1 MAIGSYD
8 IMLSDFFR
16 RINSANRSETY
27 ARHNRKTTV
36 LNAANRK
43 YAANHGFEAPR
54 TTIIYPSKKSV
65 PGKIII
71 AVDTSGSISDDKME
85 TGRIVG
91 EILRTTVN
99 SNHWEDRDV
108 EIIYCGTRLRKD
120 GPFKA
125 SSAELDAYIEKIK
138 KNGIKVSDCD
148 TDLLPIWENII
159 SESEAKRKY
168 TFALVVVTGSET
180 LSDDKIVELYESG
193 EFRVP
198 TMIICPEGK
207 SLSESFIELSDDNSS
222 FEIGVI

>member
-1 MAIGSYD
+1 
-8 IMLSDFFR
+8 
-16 RINSANRSETY
+16 
-27 ARHNRKTTV
+27 
-36 LNAANRK
+36 
-43 YAANHGFEAPR
+43 
-54 TTIIYPSKKSV
+54 
-65 PGKIII
+65 
-71 AVDTSGSISDDKME
+71 ME

-148 TDLLPIWENII
+148 TDLLPIWKNII
-159 SESEAKRKY
+159 RESESANGY
-168 TFALVVVTGSET
+168 PFGLVVVTGAET
-180 LSDDKIVELYESG
+180 VNDKIIDLYKSG
-193 EFRVP
+193 KFRVP

-207 SLSESFIELSDDNSS
+207 IFVGK
-222 FEIGVI
+222 FY

>member
-27 ARHNRKTTV
+27 ARHNRKTTM

-54 TTIIYPSKKSV
+54 TTIISPSKKSV

-85 TGRIVG
+85 TGRIVW

-148 TDLLPIWENII
+148 TDLLPIWKNII
-159 SESEAKRKY
+159 RESESANGY
-168 TFALVVVTGSET
+168 PFGLVVVTGAET
-180 LSDDKIVELYESG
+180 VNDKIIDLYKSG
-193 EFRVP
+193 KFRVP

-207 SLSESFIELSDDNSS
+207 SLSESFIELSDENSS
-222 FEIGVI
+222 FEIGII